1 MVGRQPHP
9 PCVILAAADVV
20 AVWVPII
27 TGGIA
32 AAGAV
37 VVAYL
42 GSKHPNR
49 VVSELL
55 RALQESAQR
64 EAEGAQRE
72 ATLERKLAAAEKA
85 ESELRGAIHVLR
97 AQLKH
102 QDADER

>member
-9 PCVILAAADVV
+9 PCVILAVADVV

-32 AAGAV
+32 AVAAV
-37 VVAYL
+37 AVAVI
-42 GSKHPNR
+42 SSRHPNR
-49 VVSELL
+49 AVTELL
-55 RALQESAQR
+55 RALQES
-64 EAEGAQRE
+64 AQRE

-85 ESELRGAIHVLR
+85 ETELRGANHVLR